1 MKRNKAKQICK
12 IKHHHILGRV
22 ILLFISILVMY
33 GFISFFMY
41 ILGDYLLHTKMTSE
55 YMIISNMA
63 GLYEKSVDRDSD
75 AYAFPILDSLKRDY
89 IIQDSDGGEIHSNR
103 PATITKEKFVLPLTT
118 DFSDIEVYKDADNYF
133 MIDRNGDISL
143 DYKSIFKSIW
153 KNKKVSVQL
162 EKDFDADEEKRLIIN
177 LQDLNSSIY
186 ESIQLPIWI
195 SIPVKE
201 GQERFIGKAFFNIN
215 FVDLGLF
222 FVFIIIMLILGIS
235 FILFLFFN
243 IIHEIR
249 HYQKSKKLLFFDDVT
264 KGYNYNWFLYAAS
277 KELSKMKNAQKKFAV
292 IDLQFLKYRN
302 FCACHSIAEGEK
314 QLKLIHD
321 TVKKGLQKNE
331 ILAHSTPANFVLVLE
346 STDIEQTKNRM
357 QDLIR
362 ELEHV
367 SREHSFKFHSGI
379 TSVAVWK
386 NASGKIVRRKNYDPE
401 IDYNNACTA
410 RATLNESEDS
420 GVAVFDDKIIEEQ
433 KWKNEVQEE
442 QMNALKNEEFIVYYQ
457 PKYNPGTEK
466 LCGAE
471 ALIRWQSPKH
481 GFVPPGRFIPIF
493 EKNGFITE
501 IDHYMLSHVAR
512 DMKQWQDAGMN
523 CVPVSV
529 NVSRAHFIETDLAEQ
544 IRDIVDEA
552 GADRRLIEI
561 ELTESA
567 FFDDKKALVSTILKL
582 KEYGFAVSMD
592 DFGSGYSSLNS
603 LKDMPLDI
611 LKIDAE
617 FFRGESADTRGK
629 IVVSETIKLAKSLNM
644 RTVAE
649 GVEIKE
655 QVDFLAEQG
664 CDMIQGFY
672 FAKPM
677 PKNEFED
684 RMK

>member
-63 GLYEKSVDRDSD
+63 RIYEKSGDRGTD

-133 MIDRNGDISL
+133 MIDRDGDVSL

-222 FVFIIIMLILGIS
+222 LVFIVIMLILGIS

-277 KELSKMKNAQKKFAV
+277 KELSKMKNAQKEFAV

-321 TVKKGLQKNE
+321 TVKKGLQKTE
-331 ILAHSTPANFVLVLE
+331 IMAHSTPANFVLVLE
-346 STDIEQTKNRM
+346 SPDLQQTKNRM

-362 ELEHV
+362 ELEHA

-379 TSVAVWK
+379 TSVGVWK

>member
-63 GLYEKSVDRDSD
+63 RIYEKSGDRDTD
-75 AYAFPILDSLKRDY
+75 AHAFPILDSLKRDY

-222 FVFIIIMLILGIS
+222 FVFIVIMLILGIS

-277 KELSKMKNAQKKFAV
+277 KELSKMKNAQKEFAV

-321 TVKKGLQKNE
+321 TVKKGLQKTE

-346 STDIEQTKNRM
+346 SPDLEQTKNRM

-582 KEYGFAVSMD
+582 KEYGFSVSMD

-677 PKNEFED
+677 PKDEFED

>member
-63 GLYEKSVDRDSD
+63 RIYEKAGDRGTD

-89 IIQDSDGGEIHSNR
+89 IIQNSDGGEIHSNR

-177 LQDLNSSIY
+177 LKDLNSSIY

-222 FVFIIIMLILGIS
+222 FVFIVIMLILGIS

-264 KGYNYNWFLYAAS
+264 KGYNYNWFLYTAS
-277 KELSKMKNAQKKFAV
+277 KELSKMKNAQKDFAV

-321 TVKKGLQKNE
+321 TVKKGLQKTE

-346 STDIEQTKNRM
+346 SPDLEQTKNRM

-362 ELEHV
+362 ELEHA

-379 TSVAVWK
+379 TSVAIWK

-410 RATLNESEDS
+410 RATLNKSEDS

-529 NVSRAHFIETDLAEQ
+529 NVSRAHFIEMDLAEQ

>member
-1 MKRNKAKQICK
+1 MSKALNKKVKR
-12 IKHHHILGRV
+12 IKHNHVWGRIIILIIV
-22 ILLFISILVMY
+22 SLAMLAVAK
-33 GFISFFMY
+33 FFTYFLGTY
-41 ILGDYLLHTKMTSE
+41 ILRTKMTSE
-55 YMIISNMA
+55 YVLISNMA
-63 GLYEKSVDRDSD
+63 HIYEDESQQEPEKTF
-75 AYAFPILDSLKRDY
+75 ALLDSMNRDY
-89 IIQDSDGGEIHSNR
+89 LIVNSEGTIVHSCGSNS
-103 PATITKEKFVLPLTT
+103 ITKEKLTTQITT
-118 DFSDIEVYKDADNYF
+118 DFNYIEVYKDAHNYF
-133 MIDRNGDISL
+133 NYDKNGNFTI
-143 DYKSIFKSIW
+143 DYKSVFFGILEN
-153 KNKKVSVQL
+153 KNISEQL
-162 EKDFDADEEKRLIIN
+162 EKDNNTSTDWQNLDRSIN
-177 LQDLNSSIY
+177 DI
-186 ESIQLPIWI
+186 IQLPIWI
-195 SIPVKE
+195 ALPAKD
-201 GQERFIGKAFFNIN
+201 GQEKLIGKAFFNIN
-215 FVDLGLF
+215 LMD
-222 FVFIIIMLILGIS
+222 
-235 FILFLFFN
+235 FILFDVFIAIVFGLGIVLIIFLIHN
-243 IIHEIR
+243 IIHEEI
-249 HYQKSKKLLFFDDVT
+249 HHIKSKKLLFCDDTT
-264 KGYNYNWFLYAAS
+264 KGHNYTWFLYTAG
-277 KELSKMKNAQKKFAV
+277 KFLSKRANAQKEFAV
-292 IDLQFLKYRN
+292 IDLQFVKFRN
-302 FCACHSIAEGEK
+302 FCACHSIQEGEK
-314 QLKLIHD
+314 QLKNIYD
-321 TVKKGLQKNE
+321 AIKKELQCNE
-331 ILAHSTPANFVLVLE
+331 IVAHSTPANFVLMLACPDV
-346 STDIEQTKNRM
+346 EQVKTRM
-357 QDLIR
+357 QNLIAN
-362 ELEHV
+362 LEKI
-367 SREHSFKFHSGI
+367 SRAHTFKFHSGI
-379 TSVAVWK
+379 SVVGVRK
-386 NASGKIVRRKNYDPE
+386 NAKDKIVRRKNHDPE

>member
-12 IKHHHILGRV
+12 IKHHHILGRI

-63 GLYEKSVDRDSD
+63 RIYEKSVDRDSD

-89 IIQDSDGGEIHSNR
+89 IIQDSDGKEIHSNR

-133 MIDRNGDISL
+133 MIDRDGDVSL

-153 KNKKVSVQL
+153 KNKRISVSL
-162 EKDFDADEEKRLIIN
+162 EKDFDADDESKLMIN
-177 LQDLNSSIY
+177 LKDLNSSIY

-222 FVFIIIMLILGIS
+222 FVFIVIMLILGTS

-249 HYQKSKKLLFFDDVT
+249 HYQKSKRLLFFDDVT
-264 KGYNYNWFLYAAS
+264 KGYNYNWFLYTAS
-277 KELSKMKNAQKKFAV
+277 RELSKMKNAQKEFAV

-321 TVKKGLQKNE
+321 TVKKGLQKTE
-331 ILAHSTPANFVLVLE
+331 ILAHSTPANFALVLE

-379 TSVAVWK
+379 TSVGVWK

-457 PKYNPGTEK
+457 PKYNPGTGK

-552 GADRRLIEI
+552 GASRNLIEI

-664 CDMIQGFY
+664 CDMIQGYY

>member
-1 MKRNKAKQICK
+1 
-12 IKHHHILGRV
+12 
-22 ILLFISILVMY
+22 MY

-63 GLYEKSVDRDSD
+63 RIYEKAGDRDTD
-75 AYAFPILDSLKRDY
+75 AHAFPILDSLKRDY

-222 FVFIIIMLILGIS
+222 FVFIVIMLILGIS

-277 KELSKMKNAQKKFAV
+277 KMLSKMKNAQKDFAV

-321 TVKKGLQKNE
+321 TVKKGLQKTE

-346 STDIEQTKNRM
+346 SPDMEQTKNRM

-362 ELEHV
+362 ELEHA